1 MDSNSIYIPYVGDSI
16 SGQINNSLNQI
27 THYIQVLSLELTEL
41 KAEIETIRTE
51 YQGVLEELLVENQS
65 LKDKME

>member
-1 MDSNSIYIPYVGDSI
+1 MDSSNIYIPYHVEDYFTS
-16 SGQINNSLNQI
+16 NSLEQI
-27 THYIQVLSLELTEL
+27 CFYIRTLCDELTEL
-41 KAEIETIRTE
+41 KAEIETIRAE